1 CPAIYPP
8 PIAIAAAQSLAFLHQ
23 RAKMNISVAATAA
36 ARAADGSICFSNC
49 KSIGSRRLPLL
60 LNAFQVQDDSDLV
73 PDRTLL
79 EVHAEVASL
88 DREACFAPAAHFTK
102 HAFAF
107 TTFLEVDGQRLG
119 HATYSEVTGD
129 FERVPAAF
137 HFCALEGNRR
147 KLFRVAAI
155 RSLQASFAT

>member
-49 KSIGSRRLPLL
+49 KSIGSRKLPLL
-60 LNAFQVQDDSDLV
+60 LNAFQAQDDRDLV
-73 PDRTLL
+73 PDRALL

-88 DREACFAPAAHFTK
+88 DREAR
-102 HAFAF
+102 F
-107 TTFLEVDGQRLG
+107 TTGARLSLQTFPFADSFEVDRQRLR
-119 HATYSEVTGD
+119 HA
-129 FERVPAAF
+129 
-137 HFCALEGNRR
+137 
-147 KLFRVAAI
+147 
-155 RSLQASFAT
+155 